1 MKKIKVFSIALLFL
15 FTTSISWAEIDKPSM
30 LVPENH
36 VTISQNNDLM
46 FVWGKVK
53 SAKKYRVVISTAGDF
68 SNYDMENH
76 VCTEKSNKCL
86 VYSLLGNSLKISKTK
101 GLTKNEGVEYFW
113 FVQAI
118 GKSESSLV
126 DDAYAFTIEKPAIR
140 YSKIAND
147 GSKLP
152 DKAKLGKGL
161 KDWACTKDEKTG
173 LLWEIKTTDGGLRD
187 VNHTYSN
194 YSLGYDPD
202 EAYKS
207 ETNAF
212 GFTLAVNKDSL
223 CGRTS
228 WRLPSVGELGSM
240 FTCPSG
246 IALAQ
251 DIGEYTYFC
260 SAGSKYSDS
269 YFYELPTKNSTY
281 FPNSILGDYW
291 SSSTVNGWDGKFGRT
306 VNFSSGYSGSPMREN
321 FYPVRL
327 VSDGD

>member
-1 MKKIKVFSIALLFL
+1 MKKIKVFSTALLFL

-30 LVPENH
+30 LVPANH
-36 VTISQNNDLM
+36 ATISQNNDLM

-53 SAKKYRVVISTAGDF
+53 SAKKYRVVISTEGDF

-86 VYSLLGNSLKISKTK
+86 VYSQLGSSLKISKTK

-152 DKAKLGKGL
+152 DTAKLGKGL

-187 VNHTYSN
+187 VSHTYSN
-194 YSLGYDPD
+194 YSLGYDPE

-212 GFTLAVNKDSL
+212 GFVTAVNKDSL
-223 CGRTS
+223 CGKTS
-228 WRLPSVGELGSM
+228 WRLPSSAELSSM
-240 FTCPSG
+240 FSCPSG
-246 IALAQ
+246 L
-251 DIGEYTYFC
+251 DPVGSEYDYSCSVGSRYF
-260 SAGSKYSDS
+260 SDS
-269 YFYELPTKNSTY
+269 YFSESPTKNKTY
-281 FPNSILGDYW
+281 FLNSISSDYW
-291 SSSTVNGWDGKFGRT
+291 SSTVVSGWENLGST
-306 VNFSSGYSGSPMREN
+306 VNFSNGYWDNTGRKN

>member
-1 MKKIKVFSIALLFL
+1 MKKIKVFSAALLLL

-30 LVPENH
+30 LVPANH
-36 VTISQNNDLM
+36 ATISQNNDLM

-53 SAKKYRVVISTAGDF
+53 SAKKYRVVISTEGDF

-152 DKAKLGKGL
+152 DTAKLGKGL

-173 LLWEIKTTDGGLRD
+173 LLWEIKTTDGGLHD
-187 VNHTYSN
+187 VNRTYSN
-194 YSLGYDPD
+194 YSSGYDPN
-202 EAYKS
+202 ESYKS

-212 GFTLAVNKDSL
+212 GFAVAVNKDSL
-223 CGRTS
+223 CGRTN
-228 WRLPSVGELGSM
+228 WRLPSKEDFSSIV
-240 FTCPSG
+240 TCPSG
-246 IALAQ
+246 I
-251 DIGEYTYFC
+251 DPVGDDDHFC
-260 SAGSKYSDS
+260 SAGSIWSS
-269 YFYELPTKNSTY
+269 YFYESPVVNKTY
-281 FPNSILGDYW
+281 FPNSSGYYW
-291 SSSTVNGWDGKFGRT
+291 SSSPRNVESLGTTVNLLSDSWNNPGRE
-306 VNFSSGYSGSPMREN
+306 Y

-327 VSDGD
+327 VSDND